1 MLFWSL
7 LVWVRWPCILLLK
20 FHTFW
25 EGHKILRNLH
35 CRFVLCSA
43 SQIYSG
49 DFAKF
54 CGLLKIC
61 ELYLPR
67 LLVPL
72 PFLLWRLGLAWF
84 GLQCQC
90 WFAEIFPENDHSL
103 VLLLTFAIFISLTY
117 QNDCKTILIR
127 EFMLGMVKTNHCL
140 YLLHNYF
147 DLGNSR
153 KCLLVFLLSFAISI
167 YHVVSKWLQ
176 TILFEELMLGMKK
189 KINLTLSPPLLL
201 WLGEVWAED
210 SN

>member
-1 MLFWSL
+1 M
-7 LVWVRWPCILLLK
+7 LLK
-20 FHTFW
+20 VHIFW

-117 QNDCKTILIR
+117 QNDCKTILIK
-127 EFMLGMVKTNHCL
+127 EFMLGMVKTNQLSL
-140 YLLHNYF
+140 YASRLVWPGEFQKMFTHTLAEFCYF
-147 DLGNSR
+147 NLSR
-153 KCLLVFLLSFAISI
+153 GL
-167 YHVVSKWLQ
+167 
-176 TILFEELMLGMKK
+176 
-189 KINLTLSPPLLL
+189 
-201 WLGEVWAED
+201 
-210 SN
+210 